1 MQGIIDKLLSIDAGT
16 IEITTKE
23 CKVDKLSEVLGEDA
37 TFTCYPI
44 SLDTYND
51 IQKNAVEFN
60 KKGNVT
66 GVNTGEMN
74 IQLVLNGVPE
84 IKDKSLLDH
93 FGATTPKELLKNQK
107 LFKVGDV
114 AKLASTISE
123 LSGIVEVEQA
133 DEEIKNS

>member
-1 MQGIIDKLLSIDAGT
+1 MQGIINKLLSIDAGT

-23 CKVDKLSEVLGEDA
+23 CKVDKLSEVLKEDV
-37 TFTCYPI
+37 TFTCYPVA
-44 SLDTYND
+44 LDTYNE
-51 IQKNAVEFN
+51 IQKNAVEFD
-60 KKGNVT
+60 KKGKIT

-93 FGATTPKELLKNQK
+93 FGAVTPKELLKNQK

-114 AKLASTISE
+114 TKLAATVQE